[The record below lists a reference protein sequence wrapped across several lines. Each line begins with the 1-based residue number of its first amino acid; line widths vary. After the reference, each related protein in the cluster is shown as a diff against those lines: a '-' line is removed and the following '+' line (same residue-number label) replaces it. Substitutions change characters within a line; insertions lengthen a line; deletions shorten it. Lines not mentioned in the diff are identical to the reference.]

1 MKFLQKISAM
11 GWVAIA
17 AVAGLG
23 VWYFAFRE
31 KDKKKQDELKLPE
44 PKKGI
49 AGPLQGQMIYR

>member
-1 MKFLQKISAM
+1 MKFLKKISVM

-23 VWYFAFRE
+23 VWYFAFRKKDE
-31 KDKKKQDELKLPE
+31 KKPDEPKTE

>member
-23 VWYFAFRE
+23 VWYFAFHKKDE
-31 KDKKKQDELKLPE
+31 KKPELKKDE